1 MVEHL
6 PLAIA
11 ANAVTA
17 ITIYLLTK
25 GNIRYGAYTGFF
37 GQCLW
42 LTYIYLTSAWGFLPG
57 DIFIFGM
64 YLKKILG
71 RKIVK
76 VVKNITK
83 EQPKYLSGKGKE
95 ILK

>member
-1 MVEHL
+1 MVDHL
-6 PLAIA
+6 GLAIA
-11 ANAVTA
+11 ANSATA

-57 DIFIFGM
+57 DIFIFGL
-64 YLKKILG
+64 YLKKICG
-71 RKIVK
+71 KKIVK
-76 VVKNITK
+76 AVKDLTAPP
-83 EQPKYLSGKGKE
+83 PKYLSGKGKE

>member
-1 MVEHL
+1 MDYL
-6 PLAIA
+6 ALAIA

-42 LTYIYLTSAWGFLPG
+42 LTYIYVTSAWGFLPG

-64 YLKKILG
+64 YLKKICG
-71 RKIVK
+71 HRIVECKKKKK
-76 VVKNITK
+76 V
-83 EQPKYLSGKGKE
+83 KYLSGVGRE
-95 ILK
+95 VL